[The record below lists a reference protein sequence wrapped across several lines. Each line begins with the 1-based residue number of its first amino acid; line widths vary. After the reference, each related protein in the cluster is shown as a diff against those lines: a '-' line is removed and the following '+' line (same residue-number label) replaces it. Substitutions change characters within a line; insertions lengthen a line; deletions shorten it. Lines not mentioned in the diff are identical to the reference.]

1 MFAHLFVCIFL
12 LGCPWPGVK
21 ADVCNAMKLVKF
33 LVKLRREVVTVELKN
48 GTIAHG
54 TVAAVDSSTMNVHLK
69 GVKLTVRG
77 RNPVA
82 MDAISLRGSTVRYI
96 ILPDSLALDALL
108 VDDSL
113 RPRPPPGPRADGGGG
128 RGMGRG
134 GRGRGRG
141 GRGRGRGRGGR

>member
-1 MFAHLFVCIFL
+1 
-12 LGCPWPGVK
+12 
-21 ADVCNAMKLVKF
+21 MKLVKF
-33 LVKLRREVVTVELKN
+33 LVKLRRETVTVELKN

-69 GVKLTVRG
+69 GVQLTVRG

-108 VDDSL
+108 VDDSM
-113 RPRPPPGPRADGGGG
+113 RPRPPPGPRDGN
-128 RGMGRG
+128 
-134 GRGRGRG
+134 RGRGRG
-141 GRGRGRGRGGR
+141 GGGRGRGGFRGRGRGRG